1 MTVVRTGAL
10 GMIETR
16 GLLGAIEAAD
26 AALKSASVSLI
37 GTRKVGGG
45 LVTVLLSGDV
55 AAVRSAVD
63 AASASLSRLGI
74 GFSAHVIP
82 RLDPEA
88 WRLVDLN
95 VGPAL
100 PQEPGGAVSVPC
112 REDAVG
118 PEPFRNGE
126 DEKDEVAEPGGE
138 GLDGTSAAVPLAL
151 SLRDGLRRMTVAELR
166 RLARE
171 VSLDTLTR
179 RQIRDANKKELVARL
194 GTFFERSG
202 EENRA
207 LAWEKVGK
215 LLQKNGVMRRDAD

>member
-1 MTVVRTGAL
+1 MRLRAVVPDAFLNGKGEVDGPNGRSLGDTVT
-10 GMIETR
+10 
-16 GLLGAIEAAD
+16 
-26 AALKSASVSLI
+26 
-37 GTRKVGGG
+37 
-45 LVTVLLSGDV
+45 
-55 AAVRSAVD
+55 
-63 AASASLSRLGI
+63 
-74 GFSAHVIP
+74 
-82 RLDPEA
+82 
-88 WRLVDLN
+88 
-95 VGPAL
+95 
-100 PQEPGGAVSVPC
+100 
-112 REDAVG
+112 
-118 PEPFRNGE
+118 
-126 DEKDEVAEPGGE
+126 
-138 GLDGTSAAVPLAL
+138 AVPLVV

>member
-1 MTVVRTGAL
+1 MTVVRIGAL

-37 GTRKVGGG
+37 GARKVGGG
-45 LVTVLLSGDV
+45 WVTVLLSGDV
-55 AAVRSAVD
+55 AAVQSAVD
-63 AASASLSRLGI
+63 AASASLSQLGI

-88 WRLVDLN
+88 WSLTAD
-95 VGPAL
+95 VGLAEDTGSAL
-100 PQEPGGAVSVPC
+100 PLEPGSSAGVPC
-112 REDAVG
+112 RKGAAE
-118 PEPFRNGE
+118 PEPFRNE
-126 DEKDEVAEPGGE
+126 APEPNGE
-138 GLDGTSAAVPLAL
+138 GLGGAAAAVPRVVP
-151 SLRDGLRRMTVAELR
+151 SRDELRQMTVAELR

-179 RQIRDANKKELVARL
+179 RQIRDANKRELVARL
-194 GTFFERSG
+194 GAFLERSG
-202 EENRA
+202 EESRA
-207 LAWEKVGK
+207 LAWEKVGQ

>member
-1 MTVVRTGAL
+1 MTVMRTGAL

-37 GTRKVGGG
+37 GTQKAGGG
-45 LVTVLLSGDV
+45 LITVLLSGDV
-55 AAVRSAVD
+55 AAVRSALD
-63 AASASLSRLGI
+63 AAGASLSKLGI

-88 WRLVDLN
+88 WSLTEDVGLN
-95 VGPAL
+95 L
-100 PQEPGGAVSVPC
+100 PQEPGGAVGVPR
-112 REDAVG
+112 REDAAE

-126 DEKDEVAEPGGE
+126 DEKDEMARPDGE
-138 GLDGTSAAVPLAL
+138 GLDGTAAAVPLVV
-151 SLRDGLRRMTVAELR
+151 SLRDGLRRMTVVELR

-179 RQIRDANKKELVARL
+179 RQIRDANKRELVARL
-194 GTFFERSG
+194 GMFFERSG

>member
-1 MTVVRTGAL
+1 M
-10 GMIETR
+10 
-16 GLLGAIEAAD
+16 
-26 AALKSASVSLI
+26 
-37 GTRKVGGG
+37 
-45 LVTVLLSGDV
+45 VTVLLSGDV
-55 AAVRSAVD
+55 AAVRSALD
-63 AASASLSRLGI
+63 AASASLSKLGI

-112 REDAVG
+112 GR
-118 PEPFRNGE
+118 RIIKKNYRGE
-126 DEKDEVAEPGGE
+126 GGEERDERAEPGGG
-138 GLDGTSAAVPLAL
+138 GLGGTAAAVRLAL
-151 SLRDGLRRMTVAELR
+151 SVRDGLRRMTVAELR

-202 EENRA
+202 EKNRA
-207 LAWEKVGK
+207 LAWEKVGQ

>member
-37 GTRKVGGG
+37 GTQKAGGG
-45 LVTVLLSGDV
+45 LITVLLSGDV
-55 AAVRSAVD
+55 AAVRSALD

-88 WRLVDLN
+88 WLLTEDVGLADA

-100 PQEPGGAVSVPC
+100 PRSPAVLPAPRSGRTRRGRSPSGTGRARWTGRMGGAW
-112 REDAVG
+112 
-118 PEPFRNGE
+118 
-126 DEKDEVAEPGGE
+126 
-138 GLDGTSAAVPLAL
+138 AA
-151 SLRDGLRRMTVAELR
+151 R
-166 RLARE
+166 
-171 VSLDTLTR
+171 
-179 RQIRDANKKELVARL
+179 
-194 GTFFERSG
+194 
-202 EENRA
+202 
-207 LAWEKVGK
+207 
-215 LLQKNGVMRRDAD
+215 

>member
-37 GTRKVGGG
+37 GARKVGGG
-45 LVTVLLSGDV
+45 WVTVLLSGDV
-55 AAVRSAVD
+55 AAVRSALD

-88 WRLVDLN
+88 WSLTEDVGLN
-95 VGPAL
+95 L
-100 PQEPGGAVSVPC
+100 PQEPGGAVGVPR
-112 REDAVG
+112 REDAAE

-126 DEKDEVAEPGGE
+126 DEKDEMARPDGE
-138 GLDGTSAAVPLAL
+138 GLDGTAAAVPLVV

-179 RQIRDANKKELVARL
+179 RQIRDANKRELVARL
-194 GTFFERSG
+194 GMFFERSG